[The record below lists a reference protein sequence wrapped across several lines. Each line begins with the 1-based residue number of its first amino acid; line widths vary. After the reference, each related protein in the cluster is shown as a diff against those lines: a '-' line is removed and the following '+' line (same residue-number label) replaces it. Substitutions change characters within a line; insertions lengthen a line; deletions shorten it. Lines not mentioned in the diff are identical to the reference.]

1 MRFKKQNTVFRGI
14 FIALFLCVLALGQTV
29 YAQSAADDPCDDD
42 YYESLKARAWLE
54 AQREITQNQN
64 LIFKPDS
71 VLEYTCFDLYSA
83 ELAQDAIDMF
93 SETTR
98 WGTLLG
104 ADSMDKALEKL
115 VGTAFRSYIK
125 SNFEDSADG
134 PYDLLGGR
142 LTDGGRD
149 DAPTPQPD
157 EGIDHEL
164 GKGMLPKIV
173 GGTYTCEIMRKVW
186 MKAKCMNL
194 IDNADED
201 GFFTFTE
208 YQNDED
214 KRFLPERCDKV
225 TRWQTERNTAT
236 ENTPWTE
243 DDMKTYME
251 YLNNS
256 TCGNNNQ
263 AAFPTGLVVRNK
275 NLTYLEKICIQPGCH
290 YKPSNGGG
298 GGIITTGTCTKS

>member
-1 MRFKKQNTVFRGI
+1 MRFKKQNTVFRGM

-29 YAQSAADDPCDDD
+29 YAQSAADDPCDDQ

-83 ELAQDAIDMF
+83 ELAQHAIDMF

-98 WGTLLG
+98 WGTLLPS
-104 ADSMDKALEKL
+104 DSMDKALEKL
-115 VGTAFRSYIK
+115 VGTAFRSYLT
-125 SNFEDSADG
+125 SNFEESADG

-142 LTDGGRD
+142 LNDEQIDYDSSKGG
-149 DAPTPQPD
+149 PWKNP
-157 EGIDHEL
+157 
-164 GKGMLPKIV
+164 IV
-173 GGTYTCEIMRKVW
+173 GGTYSCDIMKKVW
-186 MKAKCMNL
+186 MQAKCMDL
-194 IDNADED
+194 IDDDEED

-208 YQNDED
+208 YQNDPD

-225 TRWQTERNTAT
+225 TRWQQERDTAT
-236 ENTPWTE
+236 EDTPWTE

-251 YLNNS
+251 YLNNG
-256 TCGNNNQ
+256 TCGSNNQ
-263 AAFPTGLVVRNK
+263 KPFPTGLVVRNK
-275 NLTYLEKICIQPGCH
+275 NMTYLEKICVQPGCH
-290 YKPSNGGG
+290 YKPSGYN
-298 GGIITTGTCTKS
+298 TGSCTSS